1 MPTKTTN
8 YVLNYV
14 NSDCGRGIVVGAA
27 LIEIGIPL
35 SNPEMENSEFIVY
48 PNPSLSN
55 SITITSNKSVIEKI
69 QLINPLGLKLKKWS
83 FHD

>member
-1 MPTKTTN
+1 M
-8 YVLNYV
+8 Y
-14 NSDCGRGIVVGAA
+14 GAA

-55 SITITSNKSVIEKI
+55 SITITSNKSAIEKI

-83 FHD
+83 FHDQ